1 MQALSL
7 AKTVEYTDFIPL
19 IHSLQNYCVFFRV
32 HFWICILKDW
42 PAKKVTIFNT
52 IVHLVKTSENILFF
66 ACILPDYVADEI
78 TKEF

>member
-1 MQALSL
+1 MDDE
-7 AKTVEYTDFIPL
+7 KY
-19 IHSLQNYCVFFRV
+19 YCKRNLEILNKSQI
-32 HFWICILKDW
+32 ICKDW

>member
-1 MQALSL
+1 MWEV
-7 AKTVEYTDFIPL
+7 T
-19 IHSLQNYCVFFRV
+19 
-32 HFWICILKDW
+32 KDW

>member
-1 MQALSL
+1 MNIIHTAP
-7 AKTVEYTDFIPL
+7 TICTDTF
-19 IHSLQNYCVFFRV
+19 
-32 HFWICILKDW
+32 KDW

>member
-1 MQALSL
+1 MNFNE
-7 AKTVEYTDFIPL
+7 TDVICYTNIW
-19 IHSLQNYCVFFRV
+19 NVV
-32 HFWICILKDW
+32 HKDW

-52 IVHLVKTSENILFF
+52 IFHLVKISENVLFF

>member
-1 MQALSL
+1 LWSFETGYIKLERFLPKNQ
-7 AKTVEYTDFIPL
+7 
-19 IHSLQNYCVFFRV
+19 H
-32 HFWICILKDW
+32 KDW

-52 IVHLVKTSENILFF
+52 IVHFVKTSEKFWFF